1 LLTKFQKMQ
10 SLRLNALYNLNSNAE
25 NKLAPVSKKITAI
38 FGENV
43 FTLQKAR
50 EFLSD
55 DAYKSLVSSIKSQ
68 NKIDRRM
75 GDQIASGLK
84 AWAETKGVTHY
95 THWFQPLTGATAE
108 KHDSFFTLKGDGS
121 ALEEFDGAALIQ
133 QEPDASSFPS
143 GGLRATFEARGY
155 TAWDPS
161 SPPFIMEIGHGRTLC
176 IPTIFVSYTG
186 ESLDAK
192 TPLLKALVALDKAA
206 IDVCQYFD
214 KNITTVTPTLG
225 WEQEY
230 FVIDSGLANARP
242 DLVMTGRTVFGHA
255 PAKGQQLEDHYFGS
269 IPERIYAF
277 MRDYETEA
285 YKLGIP
291 LRTRHNEVAP
301 SQFECAPIFEEVNLA
316 VDHNTLLMDVMTR
329 VAKTHNLMVLL
340 HEKPFAGINGSGK
353 HNNWSMATNT
363 GVNLLAPGKT
373 PKTNLM
379 FLTFFVNTIKAVH
392 DHADL
397 LRASIASEGN
407 DHRLGANEAPPAIIS
422 IFIGKYLTDVLSQI
436 EKRVGDKFDEQDE
449 AILKLDIHKSIPELM
464 LDNTDRNR
472 TSPFAFT
479 GNKFEFRAVGSAANC
494 ASAMTVLNTIMG
506 ETLSQF
512 KVDVDSLIDGGEK
525 KEVAIMQIIQKYI
538 VESKSVLFEGDG
550 YSPEWEKEAER
561 RGLPNVKT
569 TPLALDAFVTP
580 KAKKLFAHHN
590 IYTHSELEARHEIM
604 LENYVKKVQIE
615 ARVIGDLASTYILP
629 AAIKYQN
636 VLIQNIQGLKN
647 IGIDESGYA
656 NQKHIAT
663 NISEHISNI
672 SSSVESMIQARKS
685 ANKIEDTREKAIA
698 YCDTIKSHFNKI
710 RYHVDKLE
718 LLVDDEFWELPKYR
732 EMLFLR

>member
-1 LLTKFQKMQ
+1 MQ
-10 SLRLNALYNLNSNAE
+10 SLRLNALKSLLSNSGTE
-25 NKLAPVSKKITAI
+25 NAPVSKKITAI

-43 FTLQKAR
+43 FTLQRAR

-55 DAYKSLVSSIKSQ
+55 EAFKSLKSSTKSQ
-68 NKIDRRM
+68 SKIDRRM

-84 AWAETKGVTHY
+84 AWAETKNVTHF

-108 KHDSFFTLKGDGS
+108 KHDSFFTLKSDGS

-143 GGLRATFEARGY
+143 GGIRTTFEARGY

-161 SPPFIMEIGHGRTLC
+161 SPPFIIEIGQGKTLC

-214 KNITTVTPTLG
+214 KNVTAVTPTLG

-230 FVIDSGLANARP
+230 FVIDAGLANARP
-242 DLVMTGRTVFGHA
+242 DIVMTGRTVFGHA

-277 MRDYETEA
+277 MRDYEEEA

-379 FLTFFVNTIKAVH
+379 FLAFFVNTIKAVH

-422 IFIGKYLTDVLSQI
+422 IFIGKYLTDVLNQI

-494 ASAMTVLNTIMG
+494 AQPMTVLNTILG
-506 ETLSQF
+506 ETLAQF
-512 KVDVDSLIDGGEK
+512 KVDVDALIDGGEK
-525 KEVAIMQIIQKYI
+525 KEVALMQVIQKYI

-550 YSPEWEKEAER
+550 YSEEWEKEAER

-569 TPLALDAFVTP
+569 TPLALDAFVTD
-580 KAKKLFAHHN
+580 KSKKLFAKHN
-590 IYTHSELEARHEIM
+590 IYTHGELEARHEIM

-647 IGIDESGYA
+647 IDIPESGYA

-663 NISEHISNI
+663 NISDHISNI
-672 SSSVESMIQARKS
+672 SSSVQAMIQARKS
-685 ANKIEDTREKAIA
+685 ANKIADTREKAIA
-698 YCDTIKSHFNKI
+698 YCDTVKVHFDKI

-718 LLVDDEFWELPKYR
+718 LIVDDEYWELPKYR